1 MQLKFNRQQ
10 GLKQSFA
17 KRLVKIF
24 LILLLLVF
32 IVFVLEKFNFPYP
45 NSNLKIDIT
54 DEIIKLK

>member
-1 MQLKFNRQQ
+1 MKSWIHAF
-10 GLKQSFA
+10 
-17 KRLVKIF
+17 
-24 LILLLLVF
+24 ILLLLVF

>member
-10 GLKQSFA
+10 GLGESIVK
-17 KRLVKIF
+17 KLVKIF

-32 IVFVLEKFNFPYP
+32 IVFVVEKFNFPHP

>member
-10 GLKQSFA
+10 GLGESIVK
-17 KRLVKIF
+17 KLVKIF

-32 IVFVLEKFNFPYP
+32 IVFVLEKFNFPQP

-54 DEIIKLK
+54 